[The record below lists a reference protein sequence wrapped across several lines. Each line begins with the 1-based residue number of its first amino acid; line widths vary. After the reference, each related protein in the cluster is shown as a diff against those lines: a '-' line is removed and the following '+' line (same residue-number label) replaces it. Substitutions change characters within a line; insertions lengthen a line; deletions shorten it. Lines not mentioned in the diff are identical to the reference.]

1 MIPAILSCLFVLYLY
16 RTLNAPDEATAL
28 ASPQQSDDHAGLATR
43 LTAIQS
49 RLDQLTTDA
58 NSGDQT

>member
-16 RTLNAPDEATAL
+16 RTLNTPDDATAS
-28 ASPQQSDDHAGLATR
+28 ATTGQSEDVAALKNR
-43 LTAIQS
+43 LTAIQL